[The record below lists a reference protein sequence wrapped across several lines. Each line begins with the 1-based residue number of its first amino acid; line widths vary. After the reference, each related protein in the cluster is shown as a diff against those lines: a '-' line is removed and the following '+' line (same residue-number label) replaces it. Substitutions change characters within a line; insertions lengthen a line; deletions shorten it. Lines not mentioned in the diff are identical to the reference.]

1 MSVPL
6 CCVRGVY
13 TVCHFMYMRCCVKN
27 KVVDVVIRR
36 LMTGDTFL
44 EMHR

>member
-13 TVCHFMYMRCCVKN
+13 TVCHFMYMRCVKN

-36 LMTGDTFL
+36 LMMGDTFL

>member
-1 MSVPL
+1 MPVPL
-6 CCVRGVY
+6 CCVRGVVY
-13 TVCHFMYMRCCVKN
+13 TVRHFVYTRCSIKN
-27 KVVDVVIRR
+27 KVHAVMRR